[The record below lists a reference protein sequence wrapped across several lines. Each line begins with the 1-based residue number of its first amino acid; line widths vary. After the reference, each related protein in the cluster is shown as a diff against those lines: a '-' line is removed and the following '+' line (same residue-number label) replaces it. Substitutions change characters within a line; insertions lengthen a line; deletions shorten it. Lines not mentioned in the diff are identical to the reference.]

1 MIKIDYAPVYAPLWN
16 TDKNFIILQGGRDSG
31 KTITA
36 RDYLMYRNNVSHET
50 DMIVARDSYGSLADS
65 LYATMTEFITKH
77 NLWQFY
83 RVRKNPLRIVNIKS
97 KSNIYFC
104 GIGGSDIDRTK
115 GIKTEHEVSVVIFEE
130 LQQTKE
136 QANYEQAIA
145 SFRRLLTDNA
155 KVIHIFNPPQLKAN
169 WINVWARLKESD
181 SDYLVIKSTWLDVIH
196 YLKDIDIKEILKMQR
211 LDKDTYDWMYMGL
224 SVGGLGSVYPQF
236 KPDKHLISYA
246 QAQEK
251 FRNEKIIGIIIGG
264 DNAITH
270 DGTCLCP
277 IAIFTNGQCAVLDLF
292 YHNPQTDGDMAV
304 SEMIPYIQKW
314 LKELE
319 KKYGLNNSGYYGQF
333 TPITFIIDGSMVGI
347 ELVKELRFVLNP
359 QRYDVLAYTNKNVLQ
374 MTGNMKSVFARNMLY
389 IIDYGGRK
397 NYVKD
402 RWEKG
407 YNILAEQ
414 IENLLWNEKGTG
426 YDPIVPNDCADALT
440 YGANAIFKNMFNLY
454 YVDKAIKIR
463 KDFYDLGG
471 ADL

>member
-1 MIKIDYAPVYAPLWN
+1 
-16 TDKNFIILQGGRDSG
+16 
-31 KTITA
+31 
-36 RDYLMYRNNVSHET
+36 
-50 DMIVARDSYGSLADS
+50 
-65 LYATMTEFITKH
+65 
-77 NLWQFY
+77 
-83 RVRKNPLRIVNIKS
+83 
-97 KSNIYFC
+97 
-104 GIGGSDIDRTK
+104 
-115 GIKTEHEVSVVIFEE
+115 
-130 LQQTKE
+130 
-136 QANYEQAIA
+136 
-145 SFRRLLTDNA
+145 
-155 KVIHIFNPPQLKAN
+155 
-169 WINVWARLKESD
+169 
-181 SDYLVIKSTWLDVIH
+181 
-196 YLKDIDIKEILKMQR
+196 
-211 LDKDTYDWMYMGL
+211 
-224 SVGGLGSVYPQF
+224 
-236 KPDKHLISYA
+236 
-246 QAQEK
+246 
-251 FRNEKIIGIIIGG
+251 
-264 DNAITH
+264 
-270 DGTCLCP
+270 
-277 IAIFTNGQCAVLDLF
+277 
-292 YHNPQTDGDMAV
+292 MAV

-359 QRYDVLAYTNKNVLQ
+359 QRYDVIAYSNKNILQ

-454 YVDKAIKIR
+454 YVEQAIRVR

-471 ADL
+471 ANL